1 MIKNTLLLLAFILPL
16 FFSFHTKEENLV
28 TLKTG
33 WYYII
38 EDRSGTSRQ
47 LNSTDEF
54 YLIDTVPIV
63 TVQEVEKI
71 ELVVYQH
78 QNQLSIKFKDSAA
91 EKWKI
96 ATEKSVGKQL
106 AFILDDKLIMA
117 PTVMTVIPNG
127 YSAITGHFSKDELLV
142 IKKRMEKQMK
152 ITD

>member
-1 MIKNTLLLLAFILPL
+1 MKTNTLLFLGFFLPL
-16 FFSFHTKEENLV
+16 LFSFHTKEENVV

-33 WYYII
+33 WYYLT
-38 EDRSGTSRQ
+38 EDRIGTSRQ

-71 ELVVYQH
+71 ELIVYQH
-78 QNQLSIKFKDSAA
+78 QNQLSITFKESAK

-96 ATEKSVGKQL
+96 ATEKSIGKKL

-117 PTVMTVIPNG
+117 PNVMEAIPNG
-127 YSAITGHFSKDELLV
+127 KSSIAGHFSKDELLA
-142 IKKRMEKQMK
+142 IKKRIEKEMK
-152 ITD
+152 H